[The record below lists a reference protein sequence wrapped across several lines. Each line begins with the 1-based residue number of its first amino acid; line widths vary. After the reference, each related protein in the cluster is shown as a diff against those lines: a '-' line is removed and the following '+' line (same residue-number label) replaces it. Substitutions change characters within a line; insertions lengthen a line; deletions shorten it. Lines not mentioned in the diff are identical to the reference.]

1 MVSDPYSVLGISK
14 DASKE
19 EIKKA
24 YRKKAKEYHPDLHPN
39 DPVAAQKMNEINEA
53 YDMLNNPEKYKTSQ
67 QSSYGGYGNPNQQSG
82 YGGYGNYNQQ
92 SGYGGY
98 GNHNQQN
105 GYGGQNYNGYQDY
118 NRGYG
123 NYGGFE
129 EWDFEELFGFKR
141 RQTTIQKPQV
151 QPGDSAEIKQAID
164 FICMGRY
171 EYANQTLNSIISVR
185 RDGRWH
191 YLSALAHY
199 GLGNQMQALDMIQR
213 ALSKEPY
220 NAVYQQAQQSM
231 KQSGSNYNE
240 AGAGFQNYAD
250 GMGKMCMS
258 FFLLQCF
265 CGCCRC

>member
-1 MVSDPYSVLGISK
+1 MISDPYSVLGVAR

-53 YDMLNNPEKYKTSQ
+53 YDMLNNPEKYKTTQ
-67 QSSYGGYGNPNQQSG
+67 QSGAGHSSRDSYGGSYYQNQQSG
-82 YGGYGNYNQQ
+82 YGGGNYQ
-92 SGYGGY
+92 
-98 GNHNQQN
+98 
-105 GYGGQNYNGYQDY
+105 GYQNDR
-118 NRGYG
+118 RGAYG
-123 NYGGFE
+123 NYGGYE

-141 RQTTIQKPQV
+141 RQTTMQKPQV
-151 QPGDSAEIKQAID
+151 QPGDSPEIKQAVD
-164 FICMGRY
+164 FICMERY
-171 EYANQTLNSIISVR
+171 AYANQTLNSIISAR

-199 GLGNQMQALDMIQR
+199 GLGNQMQAQEMIQR
-213 ALSKEPY
+213 AIQREPY
-220 NAVYQQAQQSM
+220 NTVYQQAQQSM
-231 KQSGSNYNE
+231 RQAGNSYSE
-240 AGAGFQNYAD
+240 AGEGFQTYAD
-250 GMGKMCMS
+250 GMSKMCMS